1 MIDNLVNAL
10 IKAQKKISDANKSA
24 MNEFY
29 KSKRNAQGSPYATL
43 EDVIKAVKDPL
54 LEEGILYQQL
64 STHVEGGVC
73 IETVFYGHGASLPTG
88 PAFVPADKQTP
99 HGYGSALTYA
109 RRYSLSTACGIGSA
123 DDDGN
128 NANVTYKANKND
140 TIIKKSV
147 PVKNT
152 TDTENKDDLPF

>member
-1 MIDNLVNAL
+1 MEKLVDAL
-10 IKAQKKISDANKSA
+10 IRAQKKISDANRSE

-29 KSKRNAQGSPYATL
+29 KSNKNKKGSPYATL

-54 LEEGILYQQL
+54 LEEGILYQQI

-73 IETVFYGHGASLPTG
+73 IETVFHGHGSSLATG
-88 PAFVPADKQTP
+88 QQFVPADKPTP

-128 NANVTYKANKND
+128 QAQVEAEQKSNTVKSEP
-140 TIIKKSV
+140 IKKV
-147 PVKNT
+147 VAPKK
-152 TDTENKDDLPF
+152 DDDDLPF